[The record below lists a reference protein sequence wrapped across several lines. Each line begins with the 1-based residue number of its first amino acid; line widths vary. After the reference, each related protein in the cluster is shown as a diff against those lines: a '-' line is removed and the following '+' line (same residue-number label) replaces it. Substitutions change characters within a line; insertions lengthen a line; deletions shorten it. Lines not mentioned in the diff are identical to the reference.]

1 MRYFLRALKYFFK
14 IVIIFAAIILV
25 LKFILPQYKGESIPG
40 MFKDGM
46 NSIYMIIGI
55 FAVFSGIYP
64 LLTYGKKVVPVPTG
78 NVKERINNAMIQRDY
93 TLLREDETTLV
104 YTQSK
109 IGRMLN
115 NDFDAVTITL
125 GDENIEIEGFRKEI
139 TRIYF

>member
-14 IVIIFAAIILV
+14 IVIIFAAIVLI

>member
-14 IVIIFAAIILV
+14 IVIIFAAIVLV

>member
-14 IVIIFAAIILV
+14 IIIVFTAIVLI

-64 LLTYGKKVVPVPTG
+64 LLTYGKKVVPVPSG

-93 TLLREDETTLV
+93 TLLREDESTLV

-109 IGRMLN
+109 IGRLLN

-125 GDENIEIEGFRKEI
+125 KEEEIEIEGFRKEI

>member
-14 IVIIFAAIILV
+14 IVIIFAVIVLV

>member
-14 IVIIFAAIILV
+14 IVIIFAAIVLV

-64 LLTYGKKVVPVPTG
+64 LLTYGKKVVPVPSG

>member
-14 IVIIFAAIILV
+14 IVIIFAAIVLV

-64 LLTYGKKVVPVPTG
+64 LLTYGKKVVPVPAG

>member
-14 IVIIFAAIILV
+14 IVIIFAAIVLV

-64 LLTYGKKVVPVPTG
+64 LLTYGKKVVLVPTG

>member
-14 IVIIFAAIILV
+14 IVIIFAAIVLV

-64 LLTYGKKVVPVPTG
+64 LLTYGKKVVPVPAG

-109 IGRMLN
+109 IGLMLN

>member
-14 IVIIFAAIILV
+14 IVIIFAAIVLI

-64 LLTYGKKVVPVPTG
+64 LLTYGKKIVPVPTG

-109 IGRMLN
+109 IGLMLN

-125 GDENIEIEGFRKEI
+125 GDESIEIEGFRKEI